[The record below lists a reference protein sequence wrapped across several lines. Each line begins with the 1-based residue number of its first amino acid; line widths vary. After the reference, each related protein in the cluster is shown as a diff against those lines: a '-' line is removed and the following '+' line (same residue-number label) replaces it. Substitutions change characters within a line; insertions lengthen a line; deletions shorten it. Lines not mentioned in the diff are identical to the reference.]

1 MQIFPKLIYTFDG
14 IPEKIPSGLLC
25 GNLKMYTKNYKIQ
38 RNKTQTQFWKRIKVK
53 DIYHLI
59 SRLTGKAI
67 KNQYSDID
75 IMYNKQTS

>member
-1 MQIFPKLIYTFDG
+1 MESQKRFHQMYFVEIYKC
-14 IPEKIPSGLLC
+14 ILKII
-25 GNLKMYTKNYKIQ
+25 KIQ
-38 RNKTQTQFWKRIKVK
+38 RNKIQTQFWKRIKVK

-75 IMYNKQTS
+75 IMYNKLTS